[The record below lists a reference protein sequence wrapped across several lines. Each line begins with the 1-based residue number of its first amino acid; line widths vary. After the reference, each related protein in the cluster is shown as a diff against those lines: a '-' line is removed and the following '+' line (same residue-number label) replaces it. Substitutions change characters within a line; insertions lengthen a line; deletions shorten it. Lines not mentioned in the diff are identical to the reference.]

1 MERGNSSGPNQG
13 IRLNVDVSVLNRDAR
28 QLATCESQYQSPIS
42 TSHYGSLKQAQLLL
56 SAMSDNFAHQRQFP
70 LIDDLIG
77 AAVLPLSAQRND

>member
-1 MERGNSSGPNQG
+1 MWMSLYSTVMLGSWPPAE
-13 IRLNVDVSVLNRDAR
+13 
-28 QLATCESQYQSPIS
+28 YQSPIS